1 MKAQPRKP
9 GSTSCAVMLVPIER
23 RTSPRPEGGRSMN
36 IGVLGAGRM
45 TEALAPH
52 WIAAGHDVLVAGRRP
67 GKAADLAQRLG
78 ARSGTLRDAAQFGDV
93 VLLAVLYVG
102 IDATLDAAGPA
113 DGTLCGKVL
122 IDCNNPVE
130 TEHFTLVSGVQPS
143 LAQYLAART
152 GARVVKALHQVHSQ
166 AWQRRAAHDG
176 RPLVVPIAGDDDA
189 RPSLPTWSAT
199 AAPSQWTPAAWT
211 RPTTSRPWPR

>member
-1 MKAQPRKP
+1 
-9 GSTSCAVMLVPIER
+9 
-23 RTSPRPEGGRSMN
+23 MN

-52 WIAAGHDVLVAGRRP
+52 WIAAGHDVLVAGRTP

-102 IDATLDAAGPA
+102 IDATLDAAGAA
-113 DGTLCGKVL
+113 DRTLCGKVL

-130 TEHFTLVSGVQPS
+130 TEHFTLVSDFQPS

-166 AWQRRAAHDG
+166 AWQRRAAYDG

-189 RPSLPTWSAT
+189 KDVVAGLVRDSGAEPVDAGGLDQAHNLEAM
-199 AAPSQWTPAAWT
+199 AAVIIRLLTGGADPLSGFQLMVGAPA
-211 RPTTSRPWPR
+211 RSR